1 MAPDVPLTTRP
12 SSSTFANHAVQG
24 YATKSNII
32 PPGARARRGKFTH
45 AIV

>member
-32 PPGARARRGKFTH
+32 PPGARA
-45 AIV
+45 